1 MLRKPLTIIF
11 ILLFAIMA
19 TPVVADEYSEAIKKA
34 KTEDKP
40 VVIYFYSKYCRY
52 CDAMDRNVLFD
63 KEIKKTLGEETV
75 YLRVDVDKA
84 QQTARL
90 YNVRGY
96 PTVYLLDPAGN
107 GIASIPGYIPKNDF
121 KKILAFL
128 KGRHYKKMS
137 LRAFMS
143 P

>member
-1 MLRKPLTIIF
+1 MLQKTLTLTL

-34 KTEDKP
+34 KAEDKP

-52 CDAMDRNVLFD
+52 CDAMDRDVLFD
-63 KEIKKTLGEETV
+63 KEIKKALSEETV

-84 QQTARL
+84 QQMTRL

-96 PTVYLLDPAGN
+96 PTTYLLDPAGN
-107 GIASIPGYIPKNDF
+107 GIASIPGYKPKNDF

-137 LRAFMS
+137 LRTFMS
-143 P
+143 S